1 MKRRRVMA
9 TRMFKKHGMHIVC
22 VMVLMIFAFQVP
34 TLSYGEESITIAPYR
49 IVLNAQGNWDDIQ
62 AVIRMPLASGYS
74 LSGFEVGLYF
84 DDALV
89 CYAKSFRYC
98 YLDDNFLAGFDRE
111 TVQEYAE
118 VNGLGNTIVTATVS
132 GWFSADLY
140 SDGELIDSY
149 TREFIGYDDVEL
161 KDPGRK

>member
-1 MKRRRVMA
+1 MA
-9 TRMFKKHGMHIVC
+9 TRMNKKHGAHILC
-22 VMVLMIFAFQVP
+22 VMLLMVFAFQVP
-34 TLSYGEESITIAPYR
+34 TISYGEESITIAPYR
-49 IVLNAQGNWDDIQ
+49 IVLNAEEKWDDVQ

-84 DDALV
+84 DDELV

-111 TVQEYAE
+111 VVQAYAE
-118 VNGLGNTIVTATVS
+118 DNDLGNTIVTATVS

-140 SDGELIDSY
+140 LDENLAGSY
-149 TREFIGYDDVEL
+149 TREFIGYDEIEL
-161 KDPGRK
+161 MAPGRK